1 MIRFLKSSA
10 FKIFAIVAAA
20 LLAGSVFALASR
32 SGSSPL
38 TSVTS
43 FVFGPVSRA
52 ASFVASEFSN
62 LPISF
67 RSSSALAKE
76 IDSLE
81 KELDG
86 ITIFD
91 SFRAPHY
98 NPEDPYTLFRWDL
111 IHYSPQTN
119 DWVSREI
126 LEEYKNR

>member
-52 ASFVASEFSN
+52 ASYVASEFSN

-76 IDSLE
+76 IESLE
-81 KELDG
+81 KEIDRLTRQLVDYEQAKSKN
-86 ITIFD
+86 TFYQE
-91 SFRAPHY
+91 F
-98 NPEDPYTLFRWDL
+98 L
-111 IHYSPQTN
+111 
-119 DWVSREI
+119 EI
-126 LEEYKNR
+126 KEEHKDYVFA